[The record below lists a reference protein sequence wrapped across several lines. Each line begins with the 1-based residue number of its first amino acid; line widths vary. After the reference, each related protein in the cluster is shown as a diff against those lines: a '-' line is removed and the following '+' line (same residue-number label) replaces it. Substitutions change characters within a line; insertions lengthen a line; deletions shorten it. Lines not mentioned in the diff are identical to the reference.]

1 LSSGYFDSFHNSG
14 DYGNDTLAY
23 NDQEVTSALETATA
37 KALAMERELLQFQH
51 KKAVQEREQRQTQRQ
66 PSASSSS
73 PELLRKVSQV
83 FETLLTPSK
92 RDKPAG
98 LQFSNDSR
106 SAAPSMGSLTRSLFD
121 SSSST
126 ASSTA
131 SNGGGGS
138 GSGTKTRP
146 GTRGGGNNNSNVAI
160 DRAAPWKHFYKE
172 GMLTGNKDGMKLTR
186 RHMVDYYTN
195 AVNQPWKLDK
205 NLSKIPGLISKYE
218 VSHQRR
224 VSCSQ

>member
-1 LSSGYFDSFHNSG
+1 
-14 DYGNDTLAY
+14 
-23 NDQEVTSALETATA
+23 
-37 KALAMERELLQFQH
+37 MERELLQFQH

-138 GSGTKTRP
+138 GSGTSTRP

-186 RHMVDYYTN
+186 R
-195 AVNQPWKLDK
+195 
-205 NLSKIPGLISKYE
+205 
-218 VSHQRR
+218 
-224 VSCSQ
+224 